1 MRQETGNC
9 ADEAGLVIDEEK
21 KLVIYTPEP
30 TKVKGVKCPKSGKLM
45 SDCGGWFEAPGW
57 PGVKLWKNAFGKSF
71 TAEDYV
77 PVLQGW
83 KDGAPID
90 VAGLVAAKSGK
101 AYTAK
106 LVLDD
111 KTGKVKLDFGVPMQ
125 APTPNVLPPEK
136 GGTAPGA

>member
-1 MRQETGNC
+1 
-9 ADEAGLVIDEEK
+9 
-21 KLVIYTPEP
+21 
-30 TKVKGVKCPKSGKLM
+30 VKGVKCPKSGKLM

-57 PGVKLWKNAFGKSF
+57 PGVRLWKSAFGKTW

-106 LVLDD
+106 LVLDEQA
-111 KTGKVKLDFGVPMQ
+111 GKVKLDFGVP
-125 APTPNVLPPEK
+125 PTPPSATPA
-136 GGTAPGA
+136 G

>member
-9 ADEAGLVIDEEK
+9 ADEADLVIDEEK
-21 KLVIYTPEP
+21 EKLVIFTPEP

-45 SDCGGWFEAPGW
+45 LDGGGWFEAPGW
-57 PGVKLWKNAFGKSF
+57 PGVKLWKNSFGKTW
-71 TAEDYV
+71 TAADYV

-90 VAGLVAAKSGK
+90 VVGLVSAKSGK

-106 LVLDD
+106 LVLDE
-111 KTGKVKLDFGVPMQ
+111 KAGKVKLDFGVGPQ
-125 APTPNVLPPEK
+125 V
-136 GGTAPGA
+136 